1 MKISNEYPVMI
12 FKNTYENKD
21 YYSLGLSKKNQ
32 DGTYANGYIQCQF
45 RKGVAIENQTNIYI
59 KDAWLSFYLKDNKTM
74 PYVFINEC
82 ELVADVIKN
91 TDKSVKSVKQDET
104 VLTDADLPF

>member
-74 PYVFINEC
+74 PYVFINEY

-91 TDKSVKSVKQDET
+91 TDKSVKSVKQDEI

>member
-1 MKISNEYPVMI
+1 MKIINEYPVMV
-12 FKNTYENKD
+12 FKNTYENKE

-45 RKGVAIENQTNIYI
+45 RKGICLDNQTNIYI
-59 KDAWLSFYLKDNKTM
+59 KDAWLSFYLKDNKTI
-74 PYVFINEC
+74 PYIFVNDY

-91 TDKSVKSVKQDET
+91 SEKSFSKDEI
-104 VLTDADLPF
+104 VLTNEDLPF